1 MQLLNNDIFS
11 SIRFK
16 LLASLFI
23 ALGCSIAISLFGIWS
38 YEKKQYVQI
47 AQQEAMQAGR
57 TIQKSL
63 WAAMLAND
71 QQAIQQTVNEVHAIV
86 QPSTISIVGNNGKVS
101 VSSKNALM
109 GTIVDRDTD
118 PSCTV
123 CHTDKNIVPQ
133 KNAVF
138 LETEKGLFLRNI
150 IKIVNKP
157 PCYRCHSA
165 EHENLGIFVYD
176 ADFTPVTKMLRTVAS
191 RTILTG
197 LLTFV
202 GLIIILSLVI
212 NRYVHYPIKQ
222 LVKGTL
228 QVGRGDFRHWVQV
241 DVGGEFQ
248 EMADSFNIMSRAIG
262 RYIDEVKQKNRET
275 KILYSFS
282 RELSKVI
289 EWHQVKK
296 TVVSLLYE
304 TFPVEHVSLVVLHES
319 KENSIELAW
328 RKKGE
333 RRYGHDEYRLD
344 DPGMA
349 LPVCVEKDIQKWL
362 QGQINEPLFTHND
375 SKVLVPL
382 FSGEQSLGLLCVQTE
397 GQQPFNLS
405 EKHLFPAL
413 ADNVAITLANARSYH
428 MAITDSLTSLYTKR
442 YFQTRLK
449 QSVTIHSDGT
459 SPGFCVLLLDID
471 HFKQVNDTYGHPA
484 GDEVLMQFAGLIKEN
499 IRHMD
504 IPCRFG
510 GEEFV
515 VLLPEEEN
523 LQAAK
528 ETAERL
534 RSEIEKFS
542 FTAAGCPPIHKTV
555 SIGMACYPLHGTSGE
570 DVVKAADIALYEA
583 KNSGRNQVK
592 YMS

>member
-23 ALGCSIAISLFGIWS
+23 ALGCSITISLFGIWS

-71 QQAIQQTVNEVHAIV
+71 QEAIQETVNEVHDIV
-86 QPSTISIVGNNGKVS
+86 QPSIISIVGNNGKVS
-101 VSSKNALM
+101 VSSNNALT
-109 GTIVDRDTD
+109 GTIIDRDAD

-138 LETEKGLFLRNI
+138 LETEKGLLLRNI

-157 PCYRCHSA
+157 PCYKCHSKQ
-165 EHENLGIFVYD
+165 HENLGILVYD
-176 ADFTPVTKMLRTVAS
+176 ADFTPVTQMLRTVAS

-197 LLTFV
+197 LFTFV

-212 NRYVHYPIKQ
+212 NRYVHSPIKQ

-228 QVGRGDFRHWVQV
+228 RVGRGDFQHWVQV

-275 KILYSFS
+275 KILYGFS
-282 RELSKVI
+282 HELSKII
-289 EWHQVKK
+289 EWNRVKK
-296 TVVSLLYE
+296 TVVNLLYA
-304 TFPVEHVSLVVLHES
+304 TFPIEQVSLVMPHET
-319 KENSIELAW
+319 KDNSIEIAW
-328 RKKGE
+328 RQKGE
-333 RRYGHDEYRLD
+333 RRYGHDEYHLG

-349 LPVCVEKDIQKWL
+349 LPGCLEKDIQKWL
-362 QGQINEPLFTHND
+362 QGQINEPLFTYND

-382 FSGEQSLGLLCVQTE
+382 FSGGQSLGLICVQTE
-397 GQQPFNLS
+397 GQQPFNSS

-413 ADNVAITLANARSYH
+413 ADHVAITLANARSYH
-428 MAITDSLTSLYTKR
+428 MAITDSLTGLYTKR
-442 YFQTRLK
+442 YFQTKLK
-449 QSVTIHSDGT
+449 QSVMTNEGT

-484 GDEVLMQFAGLIKEN
+484 GDEVLMQLAGIIKEN

-504 IPCRFG
+504 IACRYG

-523 LQAAK
+523 LQAAR

-534 RSEIEKFS
+534 RSEIESFS
-542 FTAAGCPPIHKTV
+542 FTASACPPIYKTV
-555 SIGMACYPLHGTSGE
+555 SIGLACSPLHGISGE
-570 DVVKAADIALYEA
+570 EIVKAADIALYEA

-592 YMS
+592 CIS

>member
-1 MQLLNNDIFS
+1 
-11 SIRFK
+11 
-16 LLASLFI
+16 
-23 ALGCSIAISLFGIWS
+23 
-38 YEKKQYVQI
+38 
-47 AQQEAMQAGR
+47 MQAGK

-71 QQAIQQTVNEVHAIV
+71 QQAIQQTINEVHDIV
-86 QPSTISIVGNNGKVS
+86 TPSTISIVGNNGKIS
-101 VSSKNALM
+101 VSSNKALI
-109 GTIVDRDTD
+109 GTIIDRDAD
-118 PSCTV
+118 PGCAV
-123 CHTDKNIVPQ
+123 CHADTNIVPQ
-133 KNAVF
+133 ENAVF

-157 PCYRCHSA
+157 PCHKCHSDKDK
-165 EHENLGIFVYD
+165 NLGILVFD
-176 ADFTPVTKMLRTVAS
+176 ADFVPITQMLRTVAS

-197 LLTFV
+197 LFTFA

-212 NRYVHYPIKQ
+212 NRYVHYPIRQ

-228 QVGRGDFRHWVQV
+228 RVGRGDFQHWVQV

-262 RYIDEVKQKNRET
+262 RYMGEVKRKNRET
-275 KILYSFS
+275 KILYGFS
-282 RELSKVI
+282 HELSKVI
-289 EWHQVKK
+289 EWNQVKK
-296 TVVSLLYE
+296 TVGNLLYA
-304 TFPVEHVSLVVLHES
+304 TFPLEHVSLVVMHET
-319 KENSIELAW
+319 KENSIEIAW

-344 DPGMA
+344 DPGMS
-349 LPVCVEKDIQKWL
+349 LPVYLEEDIHKWL
-362 QGQINEPLFTHND
+362 QGQINDPLFTHND
-375 SKVLVPL
+375 TRVLLPL
-382 FSGEQSLGLLCVQTE
+382 FSGGQSLGLLCVQTE
-397 GQQPFNLS
+397 GQQVFSPS

-413 ADNVAITLANARSYH
+413 ANHVAITLANARSYH

-442 YFQTRLK
+442 YFQSRLK
-449 QSVTIHSDGT
+449 QSVRGHSDGT
-459 SPGFCVLLLDID
+459 SLGFCVLLLDID

-484 GDEVLMQFAGLIKEN
+484 GDEVLMQLAGLIKEN

-515 VLLPEEEN
+515 VLLPEEED

-534 RSEIEKFS
+534 RSEIENFS
-542 FTAAGCPPIHKTV
+542 FTAAGCPPIRKTISV
-555 SIGMACYPLHGTSGE
+555 GLACYPLHGTSGE

-583 KNSGRNQVK
+583 KNSGRNQVRC
-592 YMS
+592 MS